1 MMRTLRY
8 LFAVGVAL
16 GAVILAVSFRANYE
30 GAVAGTFAQ
39 MSPPTPAPTRTPGPP
54 PRITPIPIPTLTQ
67 PLNTEEQVLKRALEI
82 DAGAVAWSQPWS
94 LDTPRLEPGR
104 ISIKGYPDRSF
115 EGNQYSSPWL
125 ESGPVW
131 VVTIKGNVR
140 LNLPGGP
147 GPVINTTYDG
157 VTYIIAQK
165 TGSFLGW
172 RSGMPIIQPT
182 TKASL
187 PQPPSVGTPDA
198 LASLTTAACTQNPSS
213 LSVRVSQQPGKSS
226 IPGAAGP
233 VYSFLIE
240 GTGFTPGEK
249 VSIVIKG
256 RVTVPGSMG
265 TTTETVLADSTFATS
280 VGVAVTQ
287 PNMPVDFFVVHRRG
301 VACVT
306 VTAVQ

>member
-1 MMRTLRY
+1 MKPKHFL
-8 LFAVGVAL
+8 VP
-16 GAVILAVSFRANYE
+16 VILIFVAILTVFVVFGNQDV
-30 GAVAGTFAQ
+30 VAGTFSQ

-54 PRITPIPIPTLTQ
+54 PRITPISIPTLTQ

-140 LNLPGGP
+140 LNLPGGL

-182 TKASL
+182 TKAPL

-198 LASLTTAACTQNPSS
+198 LASLTTAACTQNPSG

-233 VYSFLIE
+233 IYSFLVE
-240 GTGFTPGEK
+240 GTGFAPGEK

-280 VGVAVTQ
+280 IGAAVTQ
-287 PNMPVDFFVVHRRG
+287 PNMPFDFFIVHGRG
-301 VACVT
+301 VACVSVIT
-306 VTAVQ
+306 VQ